1 MNNPELPLD
10 PNLQTSNLLITFLKY
25 ASIVM
30 QDTKGPSAVTLLQP
44 FNVNCGFPPP
54 VFSALCHAGFV
65 LHTLPQNAA
74 HNVHRVLCFSSDEH
88 RLNSARLCL
97 IILTCI
103 AEVRRRQRVSRRTI
117 GAVFIHA
124 SNLCFLPGSVRRC
137 FPARRQHEL
146 QSQPPQNGQSV

>member
-30 QDTKGPSAVTLLQP
+30 QDTKGLCVDADGRPWSLA
-44 FNVNCGFPPP
+44 
-54 VFSALCHAGFV
+54 SALGRRL
-65 LHTLPQNAA
+65 LHF
-74 HNVHRVLCFSSDEH
+74 LCFSSDEH

-103 AEVRRRQRVSRRTI
+103 AEVGLGTSPCR
-117 GAVFIHA
+117 H
-124 SNLCFLPGSVRRC
+124 
-137 FPARRQHEL
+137 
-146 QSQPPQNGQSV
+146 